1 MQVGDLVR
9 YYDGLNDHNE
19 PGLVTKVA
27 HWIDM
32 GAPARNFGINIWV
45 LWRNGD
51 HQPFDPSELEVISED
66 RRFSAV
72 D

>member
-19 PGLVTKVA
+19 PGLVTRVA
-27 HWIDM
+27 HWVDA
-32 GAPARNFGINIWV
+32 GAPTRNFGTNVWV
-45 LWRNGD
+45 LWSNGD
-51 HQPFDPSELEVISED
+51 HQSFSPPELEVISED
-66 RRFSAV
+66 WRFSKM